1 MTILVRTCGVA
12 FAIAMF
18 FGAAILARPVA
29 LAQEGD
35 SVEEIVVES
44 AGLLSTDDIRALVA
58 PVALYPDELL
68 AVILPG
74 ATNPLQ
80 IVQAGRYL
88 EKHKA
93 DSSLQPDPDW
103 DPAVL
108 ALINYP
114 DVIQA
119 MNDDLDWTEQLG
131 NAVLDQQTDVLDMIQ
146 QIRAEATASGYLQ
159 SDEQQAVTQQGDT
172 VIIESAQPEVIYV
185 PTYDPQVVVEQ
196 NYDTYPEPVYS
207 TPYPSYY
214 APGATFFAGAMT
226 GAVFAYG
233 FDWDNDDIDID
244 CCNGDFE
251 RGDINVDRNF
261 ENNGNINI
269 GSDNVRER
277 NVDASRFSAEAKAG
291 QGKMKWDSNKARQ
304 KSTTNKQTRAKK
316 PQGVAPAAKPRPAGG
331 QAGTLKKPQANKPA
345 VKRPGSEP
353 GKVNINR
360 GLGDY
365 ESGRSTA
372 KQSQRGQKS
381 LSVGVGQTSRSSQS
395 NKAAGSL
402 GKSKPSGS
410 RSKSAGAFGGSGG
423 SKYVPAQKSRGSKS
437 MQRSSRPS
445 RSSRR

>member
-1 MTILVRTCGVA
+1 MTILVRAGSVLFTVVLLAGAVA
-12 FAIAMF
+12 FV
-18 FGAAILARPVA
+18 RPVA
-29 LAQEGD
+29 LAQEED
-35 SVEEIVVES
+35 SIVEIAVETAGTFS
-44 AGLLSTDDIRALVA
+44 ADDIRALVA

-68 AVILPG
+68 AIILPG

-88 EKHKA
+88 EKRKA
-93 DSSLQPDPDW
+93 DSSLQPDPQW

-131 NAVLDQQTDVLDMIQ
+131 NAVMDQQTDVLDMIQ
-146 QIRAEATASGYLQ
+146 QIRAEATATGYLR

-196 NYDTYPEPVYS
+196 NYEDYPEPVYS

-226 GAVFAYG
+226 GAIFAYG

-244 CCNGDFE
+244 CCDGDFD
-251 RGDINVDRNF
+251 RGDVNIDRNF

-269 GSDNVRER
+269 GSDNVREK
-277 NVDASRFSAEAKAG
+277 NIDASRFSAEAKAG
-291 QGKMKWDSNKARQ
+291 QGKMKWSSNKAKQR
-304 KSTTNKQTRAKK
+304 STTTKQTRAKK
-316 PQGVAPAAKPRPAGG
+316 PQGVAPAAKPIAASG
-331 QAGTLKKPQANKPA
+331 QVGAVKKPQVSKSA
-345 VKRPGSEP
+345 VKRPGGES
-353 GKVNINR
+353 GKVNVNR

-365 ESGRSTA
+365 QQGKATA

-381 LSVGVGQTSRSSQS
+381 LATGVGQTSRSPKSS
-395 NKAAGSL
+395 KAAGSL
-402 GKSKPSGS
+402 GKPQPSGS
-410 RSKSAGAFGGSGG
+410 RTKSAGAFGGSGG
-423 SKYVPAQKSRGSKS
+423 SKYVPAQKNRGNKS
-437 MQRSSRPS
+437 MQRSGKPS
-445 RSSRR
+445 RSRR